1 MRYKLII
8 GGISLFGAGALLGW
22 AFTADIYEQRE
33 LESVDRET
41 AEEVKKVR
49 QYLEAQ
55 STQKAPVEQET
66 FETYSGEKLTSEEL
80 IEKARK
86 VYNVDYL
93 EDVAVDDVVEEEY
106 VEYSESDVK
115 AMRTHLEDTIA
126 QYTGKGGVELENE
139 TDFWVERHH
148 PSEVDNDTPPYVISD
163 GAFFQDKD
171 FQHFDKVEMVYYPE
185 FRLVLDDA
193 LEPIEWK
200 TVGRIVGW
208 ANLNQFGG
216 VSGDTNTLYV
226 RNHKLG
232 VDYCLEQRVGVPL
245 PDHVMYGMSKDEFD
259 ARVAAGL
266 LKVGKEG
273 L

>member
-22 AFTADIYEQRE
+22 ALTADIYEQRE

-49 QYLEAQ
+49 QYLEEQ
-55 STQKAPVEQET
+55 RELPKPVVVNNT
-66 FETYSGEKLTSEEL
+66 FESFSGEKLTSEEL
-80 IEKARK
+80 IEKARS
-86 VYNVDYL
+86 VYGVN
-93 EDVAVDDVVEEEY
+93 EDPDPEDEEWVEEVKYTE
-106 VEYSESDVK
+106 EES
-115 AMRTHLEDTIA
+115 AAIRSHLEDTIA

-148 PSEVDNDTPPYVISD
+148 PSETDDEIPPYVISD
-163 GAFFQDKD
+163 GAFFHDKS
-171 FQHFDKVEMVYYPE
+171 FEHFDKVDISYYPE
-185 FRLVLDDA
+185 FRILLDDA
-193 LEPIEWK
+193 QEPVEPK
-200 TVGRIVGW
+200 SVDEIVGW

-226 RNHKLG
+226 RNHKRR
-232 VDYCLEQRVGVPL
+232 VDYCIEQHYSAL
-245 PDHVMYGMSKDEFD
+245 PDHVSYGMSKDEFD

-273 L
+273 K

>member
-49 QYLEAQ
+49 QYLEEQ
-55 STQKAPVEQET
+55 RELPEPVVVND

-86 VYNVDYL
+86 VYGVTDLDSVEVN
-93 EDVAVDDVVEEEY
+93 EIIEEEY
-106 VEYSESDVK
+106 VEYNDSDVS
-115 AMRTHLEDTIA
+115 ALRTHLEDTIA

-148 PSEVDNDTPPYVISD
+148 PTEVDDEVRPYVISD
-163 GAFFQDKD
+163 GAFFHDKD
-171 FQHFDKVEMVYYPE
+171 FEHFDKVDMSYYPE
-185 FRLVLDDA
+185 FRILLDDA
-193 LEPIEWK
+193 EEPVEPK
-200 TVGRIVGW
+200 SVDEIVGW
-208 ANLNQFGG
+208 SNLNQFGG

-226 RNHKLG
+226 RNHKRR
-232 VDYCLEQRVGVPL
+232 VDYCIEQEYKAL
-245 PDHVMYGMSKDEFD
+245 PEHVIYGMSKDEFD

-273 L
+273 K